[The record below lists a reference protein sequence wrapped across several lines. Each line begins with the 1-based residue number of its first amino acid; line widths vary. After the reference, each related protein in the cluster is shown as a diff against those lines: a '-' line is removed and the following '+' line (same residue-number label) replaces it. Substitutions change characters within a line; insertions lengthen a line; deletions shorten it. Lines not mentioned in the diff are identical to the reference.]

1 MDLKI
6 NFGRIFLLNKSNIMN
21 TLELEFIN
29 ELKRLNLRRLDV
41 ADHLGFS
48 YETLK
53 RKLQDPG
60 RFKLVELKKLKELN
74 INLKLLNYE

>member
-1 MDLKI
+1 
-6 NFGRIFLLNKSNIMN
+6 MN
-21 TLELEFIN
+21 NLELEFVN
-29 ELKRLNLRRLDV
+29 EIKRLGLRRLDV

-60 RFKLVELKKLKELN
+60 RFTVSDLQKLKELK
-74 INLKLLNYE
+74 INLKNLKL